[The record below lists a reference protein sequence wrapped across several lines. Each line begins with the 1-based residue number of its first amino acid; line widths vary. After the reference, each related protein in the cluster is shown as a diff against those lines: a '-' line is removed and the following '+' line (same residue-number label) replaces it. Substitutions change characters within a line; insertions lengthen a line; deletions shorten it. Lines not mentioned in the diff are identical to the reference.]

1 MPNTKSTRSAHRS
14 KCPVNEKS
22 VSPRRHTRSACGAT
36 RSIAL
41 SIQAA
46 APAWLGA
53 LPGRLTRY
61 STSLV
66 LASETISGAYPQIP
80 LYEMSMPALCAPVVG
95 AMVPSASR

>member
-14 KCPVNEKS
+14 KFAVSEKS

-36 RSIAL
+36 SSIAL
-41 SIQAA
+41 SIHSA

-66 LASETISGAYPQIP
+66 LASDTISGAYPQMP
-80 LYEMSMPALCAPVVG
+80 L
-95 AMVPSASR
+95 